1 MSTIDECCICLEN
14 LDDKYQKYLLE
25 CKHQFHTTC
34 LNEWYQK
41 PNSNYMCPMCNL
53 PSNIINVSSSNN
65 IIKSPIVID
74 NQIIIKDS
82 TPLLDTRAI
91 RDNQTIMD
99 NQTIGNNQAI
109 GDKSKYS
116 FINRPVKTKS
126 DCIIL

>member
-1 MSTIDECCICLEN
+1 MPTIDECCICLEI

-41 PNSNYMCPMCNL
+41 PNSNYICPMCNL

-82 TPLLDTRAI
+82 TPLLDNRAI
-91 RDNQTIMD
+91 GD
-99 NQTIGNNQAI
+99 NQAI
-109 GDKSKYS
+109 ENKINGSKYS
-116 FINRPVKTKS
+116 LINRPVKTKS
-126 DCIIL
+126 VCIIL